1 MCVCVCE
8 SPAENMYDGY
18 ESFPIFNLCYYVF
31 FFLLLII
38 ICILLLVRS
47 IFFFCG
53 EFHWFLPIAAAA
65 AAAVAPLCFYHN
77 CTTKSDVEI
86 TIIIVKSTTA
96 IVCFFLVDFCS
107 EIINFFFALLFWLN
121 KNWNF
126 SNPILFI
133 IIIQNIGHH
142 FIIFCTVNYHAV

>member
-31 FFLLLII
+31 FSYYSSSFVFY
-38 ICILLLVRS
+38 CWFGQ
-47 IFFFCG
+47 FFFCG

-96 IVCFFLVDFCS
+96 IVCFFFWLIFCS
-107 EIINFFFALLFWLN
+107 KIINFFLHYYYFD
-121 KNWNF
+121 
-126 SNPILFI
+126 
-133 IIIQNIGHH
+133 
-142 FIIFCTVNYHAV
+142 

>member
-31 FFLLLII
+31 FSYYSSSFVFY
-38 ICILLLVRS
+38 CWFGQ
-47 IFFFCG
+47 FFFCG
-53 EFHWFLPIAAAA
+53 EFHWFLPIAAAAA

-107 EIINFFFALLFWLN
+107 EIINFFFALLF
-121 KNWNF
+121 
-126 SNPILFI
+126 
-133 IIIQNIGHH
+133 
-142 FIIFCTVNYHAV
+142 